1 MNPKDIGQ
9 KIEDLIASG
18 VPKSEVFRTLSGDDV
33 KDRTLA
39 YIIAARI
46 DPRRCEANKWRI
58 RFLVMVACV
67 EVVFSF
73 LVCLGI
79 GMKISPL
86 VGLALA
92 IVGALV
98 SFLLARGIQRNKVTA
113 YNAVMFLLFSLIST
127 LAISGETTPP
137 ASQALDT
144 TNSVPC
150 AAIRLRIVA
159 EQSYEIEWRIH
170 FENKEEAIFIRNFI
184 GLPGIQSLHIRKF
197 HLFRRSSRRVMNL
210 NIEKRAALMVCM
222 ELCGSEMVAE
232 NKWCRSALS
241 I

>member
-113 YNAVMFLLFSLIST
+113 YNAVMFLTIGQAPSQLNNLSHASIGTFVG
-127 LAISGETTPP
+127 LAISF
-137 ASQALDT
+137 AMYMYVWSLRK
-144 TNSVPC
+144 
-150 AAIRLRIVA
+150 RLFPDFA
-159 EQSYEIEWRIH
+159 FMS
-170 FENKEEAIFIRNFI
+170 
-184 GLPGIQSLHIRKF
+184 
-197 HLFRRSSRRVMNL
+197 
-210 NIEKRAALMVCM
+210 
-222 ELCGSEMVAE
+222 
-232 NKWCRSALS
+232 
-241 I
+241 